1 MKTLPRMKSTV
12 AATLST
18 LLFATMATGAF
29 AQEAAKTDA
38 TKVKEDEKK
47 DTQTVETITVTTGS
61 RAAKAVDKIPGAIT
75 VISKEEIVETMKLT
89 QDATAILA
97 RTVPG
102 YSEATQQMASNG
114 ETLRGRTALRLFDG
128 VPQTIPLREG
138 NRTSVFT
145 DLGIIERI
153 EVING
158 PSASEGIGASGGI
171 INYLSK
177 TPTKMG
183 NEFSLMSQY
192 ETQSRTD
199 SSGWKVGFIGAH
211 KSEAFDVLFATS
223 SSDRGMEYD
232 AHGRMIGMG
241 QSGASNDSETKNHFV
256 KLGTNFGTNDEQ
268 RVTVTSSR
276 FLMRGK
282 GNYLEMVGNRALGL
296 TDTSIRGKTP
306 GGQTE
311 FNEFNQSILTYK
323 HSNLLGGALNLQAY
337 RADQHTRFLS
347 ECGTT
352 DCQPLKSDNSNLNR
366 GKQDA
371 RIAPLGTLIEQ
382 SEIQSKKKGVRTNWS
397 TDHLAGVNDLEL
409 NTGVDVVQDIAQQRL
424 ALTDRLWV
432 PPMKYKSTAPFAQLS
447 YSAGPATLSAGV
459 RHEGGELSVDSYTT
473 VWATRNPSVAG
484 LGGFDVT
491 GGTLKYSET
500 LPNFGLVLRLPQGW
514 SAFASYSK
522 GFTLPNV
529 GIPLRNVNFPG
540 RSVSGLYSDLQ
551 AVVSDNKEIGFT
563 WRTGSGYLTG
573 SAYRSYSE
581 RGASVAGNATV
592 GDFVLTRKPVQIKG
606 FEISGEYAFTKD
618 LKANALY
625 SHMSGKISATQAIP
639 GQPLPPL
646 TVELNTNDIS
656 PDKLTASVTWK
667 YSADGNVRL
676 GSTTY
681 RDLNTN
687 VGVEGREER
696 SKGHTLFELSVNYDL
711 KKYGNVSLGIDNLT
725 NKYYLLNFS
734 SHDLFQNYFAGRG
747 RKVTL
752 THSIRF

>member
-1 MKTLPRMKSTV
+1 MKKIPKMKGTV
-12 AATLST
+12 AATISALLCAT
-18 LLFATMATGAF
+18 LATGAF
-29 AQEAAKTDA
+29 AQEVAKSDV
-38 TKVKEDEKK
+38 VKTASEDSK
-47 DTQTVETITVTTGS
+47 DKQTVETITVTTGS

-75 VISKEEIVETMKLT
+75 VISAEEIAETLKLT

-183 NEFSLMSQY
+183 NEFSLTSQY
-192 ETQSRTD
+192 ESQGRDD
-199 SSGWKVGFIGAH
+199 SGGWKVGFIAAH
-211 KSEAFDVLFATS
+211 KNDAFDVLVATS
-223 SSDRGMEYD
+223 SADRGMEYD
-232 AHGRMIGMG
+232 AHGRRIGMG
-241 QSGASNDSETKNHFV
+241 QSGASNDSETKNLFA
-256 KLGTNFGTNDEQ
+256 KLGVNFGTNGEQ
-268 RVTVTSSR
+268 RLAVTSSR

-282 GNYLEMVGNRALGL
+282 GNYLEQVGNRALGL
-296 TDTSIRGKTP
+296 TDTSVRGKTP

-311 FNEFNQSILTYK
+311 FNEFNQSILTYT
-323 HSNLLGGALNLQAY
+323 HANLLGGALNLHAY

-352 DCQPLKSDNSNLNR
+352 DCLPLKSDNSNLNR

-371 RIAPLGTLIEQ
+371 RIAALGTLVEQ
-382 SEIQSKKKGVRTNWS
+382 SEIQSQKRGVRTNWS
-397 TDHLAGVNDLEL
+397 TDHLAGINDLEL
-409 NTGVDVVQDIAQQRL
+409 NAGVDVVQDTAQQRL

-447 YSAGPATLSAGV
+447 YNAGPVTVSAGV

-473 VWATRNPSVAG
+473 VWATRSPSVAG
-484 LGGFDVT
+484 LGGFDVA
-491 GGTLKYSET
+491 GGTLKYSES
-500 LPNFGLVLRLPQGW
+500 LPNFGVVVRLPQGW

-529 GIPLRNVNFPG
+529 GIPLRNVNVPG
-540 RSVSGLYSDLQ
+540 RSVTGLYADLQ
-551 AVVSDNKEIGFT
+551 AVVSDNKEVGFT
-563 WRTGSGYLTG
+563 WRTSNGYLTA
-573 SAYRSYSE
+573 STYRSYSE
-581 RGASVAGNATV
+581 LGASIAGNATV
-592 GDFVLTRKPVQIKG
+592 GDFVLTRKPVEIKG
-606 FEISGEYAFTKD
+606 YEISGEYAFSKE

-625 SHMSGKISATQAIP
+625 SHMSGMTSATQVVP
-639 GQPLPPL
+639 GLPLPPL
-646 TVELNTNDIS
+646 TIELNTNDIS
-656 PDKLTASVTWK
+656 PNKLTTSVTWK
-667 YSADGNVRL
+667 YSEAGSLRL
-676 GSTTY
+676 GSSTY
-681 RDLNTN
+681 FDLDTN
-687 VGVEGREER
+687 VGKPQEER
-696 SKGHTLFELSVNYDL
+696 SKGHTTFDLSANYDL
-711 KKYGNVSLGIDNLT
+711 KKYGNISLGIDNVT

-752 THSIRF
+752 SHTIKF

>member
-1 MKTLPRMKSTV
+1 MKTLPKIKGTV

-18 LLFATMATGAF
+18 LLFATIATSGN
-29 AQEAAKTDA
+29 AQEAAKNKTD
-38 TKVKEDEKK
+38 ENK
-47 DTQTVETITVTTGS
+47 DAQLVETVTVTTGS

-75 VISKEEIVETMKLT
+75 VISKEEIVETLKLT

-102 YSEATQQMASNG
+102 YSESTQQMSSNG

-177 TPTKMG
+177 TPTKLG
-183 NEFSLMSQY
+183 NEFSLSSQY
-192 ETQSRTD
+192 ETQGKDD
-199 SSGWKVGFIGAH
+199 SGGWKVGFIGAH

-223 SSDRGMEYD
+223 SADRGMEYD
-232 AHGRMIGMG
+232 AHGRRIGMG
-241 QSGASNDSETKNHFV
+241 QSGASNDSETKNHFAKV
-256 KLGTNFGTNDEQ
+256 GTNFGANAEQ

-282 GNYLEMVGNRALGL
+282 GNYLEQVGNRALGL
-296 TDTSIRGKTP
+296 TDTSVRGKTP

-311 FNEFNQSILTYK
+311 FNEFNQSILTYT
-323 HSNLLGGALNLQAY
+323 HANLLGGALNVHAY

-352 DCQPLKSDNSNLNR
+352 DCLPLKSDNSNLNR

-371 RIAPLGTLIEQ
+371 RIALVGTLVEQ
-382 SEIQSKKKGVRTNWS
+382 SEIQSRKRGVRSNWS
-397 TDHLAGVNDLEL
+397 TDQLAGIKDLEM
-409 NTGVDVVQDIAQQRL
+409 NVGIDVVKDTAQQRL

-432 PPMKYKSTAPFAQLS
+432 PPMKYQSTAPFAQLS
-447 YSAGPATLSAGV
+447 YNAGPVTVSAGV

-491 GGTLKYSET
+491 GGKLKYSES
-500 LPNFGLVLRLPQGW
+500 LPNAGVVVRLPQGW

-529 GIPLRNVNFPG
+529 GIPLRNVNVAG
-540 RSVSGLYSDLQ
+540 RSVSGLYADLQ
-551 AVVSDNKEIGFT
+551 AVVSDNKEVGFT
-563 WRTGSGYLTG
+563 WRARDGYVTA
-573 SAYRSYSE
+573 STYRSYSE
-581 RGASVAGNATV
+581 LGASIAGNATV
-592 GDFVLTRKPVQIKG
+592 GDFVLTRKPVEIKG
-606 FEISGEYAFTKD
+606 YEISGEYAFSKE

-625 SHMSGKISATQAIP
+625 SHMSGITSATQVIP

-646 TVELNTNDIS
+646 TIELNTNDIS
-656 PDKLTASVTWK
+656 PNKLTTSITWK
-667 YSADGNVRL
+667 YSEAGSMRL
-676 GSTTY
+676 GSTSY
-681 RDLNTN
+681 FDLDTN
-687 VGVEGREER
+687 IGKSQEER
-696 SKGHTLFELSVNYDL
+696 SKGHTTFDLSVNYDL
-711 KKYGNVSLGIDNLT
+711 KKYGNISLGIDNLT
-725 NKYYLLNFS
+725 DKYYLLNFS

-747 RKVTL
+747 RKTTL
-752 THSIRF
+752 THSIKF